1 MRKILP
7 VLLAMAMLLA
17 LAACGDS
24 GTGGG
29 GYEYES
35 SPILLDRKYFS
46 VDEPEISIVF
56 RQDGTFALEGG
67 EGASTGLYTI
77 EDGVITAEDS
87 WFEIVTFD
95 VLKGMGGNIFT
106 IEGNL
111 SEFNAQIPA
120 EKTGN
125 GPAGATE
132 DAHAVEIDG
141 RDMTAALSLKT
152 IDGVV
157 YAEGQSFVEALTSAD
172 VQEFAYEFDAGE
184 ETIYI
189 ISWATDVP
197 IYKLYIG
204 SATASRLADDF
215 EGTFA
220 DVAMGAAPLLQGG
233 EVYLPVEAFAVLT
246 GHSVSID

>member
-1 MRKILP
+1 
-7 VLLAMAMLLA
+7 MAMLLTH
-17 LAACGDS
+17 AACGES

-56 RQDGTFALEGG
+56 NQDGTFALEGSDG
-67 EGASTGLYTI
+67 VSTGDYAI
-77 EDGVITAEDS
+77 DDGIITAGDS
-87 WFEIVTFD
+87 RFEIVTFD
-95 VLKGMGGNIFT
+95 VLKGIGGNIFT

-111 SEFNAQIPA
+111 SEFGAQAPA
-120 EKTGN
+120 TETTGN
-125 GPAGATE
+125 SPATE
-132 DAHAVEIDG
+132 TGNTPTLVVDG
-141 RDMTAALSLKT
+141 KELDLPLKT
-152 IDGVV
+152 FDGVV
-157 YAEGQSFVEALTSAD
+157 YAGGAFAESLTSAGR
-172 VQEFAYEFDAGE
+172 QEFICEFDAAE
-184 ETIYI
+184 NVIYI

-204 SATASRLADDF
+204 STTASRLEDDF

-233 EVYLPVEAFAVLT
+233 EVYLPVEAFAELT
-246 GHSVSID
+246 GHSVSFD